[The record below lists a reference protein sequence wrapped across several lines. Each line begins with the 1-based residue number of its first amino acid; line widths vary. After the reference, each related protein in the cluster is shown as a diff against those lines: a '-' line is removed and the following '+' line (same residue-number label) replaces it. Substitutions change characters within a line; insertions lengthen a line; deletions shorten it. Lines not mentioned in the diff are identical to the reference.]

1 MSTKQYKRHIISV
14 AKQLGYKANVIARLE
29 SATSENEMTRI
40 MNMARREII

>member
-14 AKQLGYKANVIARLE
+14 AKQLGYKENVIVRLKA
-29 SATSENEMTRI
+29 ATSENEMTRI

>member
-14 AKQLGYKANVIARLE
+14 AKQLGYKKNVIARLE
-29 SATSENEMTRI
+29 SAISENEMTRI

>member
-14 AKQLGYKANVIARLE
+14 AKQLGYKENVIERLE
-29 SATSENEMTRI
+29 SAISENEMTRI

>member
-14 AKQLGYKANVIARLE
+14 AKQLGYQENVIARLE
-29 SATSENEMTRI
+29 AAASENEMTRI